1 MDKRPDPLVEQALQH
16 QLNARACPVQPSSAF
31 LLTTKPEHTN
41 WAKTA
46 PPPKKS
52 TVKAVETLAGDPKA
66 RYLLGEMEA
75 RKVFSVQL
83 PTHPTTAIYTDLQKA
98 AGGTPPLPGG
108 VPLVDHL

>member
-1 MDKRPDPLVEQALQH
+1 MDEPPDPLVEALHH